1 MADKQTVS
9 EPKPLSEKS
18 DKELQREARARLK
31 RLSPAAASELM
42 NEAAVSKKV
51 ANPVAGFVTFLRER
65 AVVGLAIGFVI
76 GTQAQAVVK
85 QLIDSLINPLFGL
98 VVPGKTLKDLSF
110 TLHLGSRSAP
120 LGWGALVY
128 TLLDFLFILAVIYAV
143 IKLFQLDKLDK
154 KQ

>member
-1 MADKQTVS
+1 MADKTTTT

-18 DKELQREARARLK
+18 DAELKREARARLK
-31 RLSPAAASELM
+31 RLSPAATNELI
-42 NEAAVSKKV
+42 NEAVGKKV
-51 ANPVAGFVTFLRER
+51 VNPVAGFVTFLRER

-98 VVPGKTLKDLSF
+98 VVQGKTLKDLTF
-110 TLHLGSRSAP
+110 TLHLGNRSAP

-128 TLLDFLFILAVIYAV
+128 TLLDFLFILATIYAV